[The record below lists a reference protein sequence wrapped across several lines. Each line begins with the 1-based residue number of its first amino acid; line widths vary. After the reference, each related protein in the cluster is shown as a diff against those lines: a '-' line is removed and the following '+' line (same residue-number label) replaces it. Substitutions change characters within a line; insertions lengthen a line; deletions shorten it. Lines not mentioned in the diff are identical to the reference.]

1 MTVAVTGKKG
11 AMLQQL
17 QKEHQVIIKLPGRD
31 FTGAKALVVIKDGNV
46 GAAFNEVRRLKDMS
60 GSLLGALM
68 SDVKKQRKAVSK
80 GKGGGGW
87 SKWNWTSGGSKGGAQ
102 GVAAAEGEAGGLPKG
117 EAAPATLCK
126 FDGRCTRPDCKFR
139 HSKQEGASAVKG
151 SGKGGTGKGGKRSG
165 KGGRKGAKWSAAPA
179 IKSEAQGKEAAMAAL
194 REKIAQLEAKKRIR
208 TAQQGSA
215 TDAKRQKLE

>member
-11 AMLQQL
+11 ATLLQL
-17 QKEHQVIIKLPGRD
+17 QKEHQVTIKLPGRD
-31 FTGAKALVVIKDGNV
+31 FQGAKALVVIKDGNV
-46 GAAFNEVRRLKDMS
+46 GAAFNEIRRLKDMS

-80 GKGGGGW
+80 GKGAGW

-102 GVAAAEGEAGGLPKG
+102 GASAAEGETGGLPKG
-117 EAAPATLCK
+117 EAAPAALCK

-139 HSKQEGASAVKG
+139 HSKQEVASAVKG
-151 SGKGGTGKGGKRSG
+151 SGKGGKGKAGKGSGKGGGKGGKG
-165 KGGRKGAKWSAAPA
+165 SAAPLV
-179 IKSEAQGKEAAMAAL
+179 KSEPQGKEAAMAAL

-208 TAQQGSA
+208 AAQQGST